1 MLIKQLSVFIEN
13 KKGRLSTVTGL
24 LRDHHID
31 IRALSVA
38 DTKDFGIVRLIVTD
52 TDKALEVLKDANCM
66 LKVSHV
72 IGIGVA
78 DQPGGLATVMDVLR
92 EGGITVEYMYAYV
105 SRIADTAFV
114 ILRADDNQKAAELL
128 QAKGVQLLSS
138 ADVCG

>member
-1 MLIKQLSVFIEN
+1 M
-13 KKGRLSTVTGL
+13 
-24 LRDHHID
+24 LRDHYID

-52 TDKALEVLKDANCM
+52 TDKAFEVLKDANCM

-78 DQPGGLATVMDVLR
+78 DQPGGLATVMDMLR

>member
-52 TDKALEVLKDANCM
+52 TDKAFEVLKDANCM

-78 DQPGGLATVMDVLR
+78 DQPGDRKSVV
-92 EGGITVEYMYAYV
+92 
-105 SRIADTAFV
+105 
-114 ILRADDNQKAAELL
+114 
-128 QAKGVQLLSS
+128 
-138 ADVCG
+138 